1 MIDPVTAFAAANA
14 AFKGVKMLV
23 GAGRE
28 MQDVSKQLGQWYC
41 AVADITKAETQRKN
55 PTWLDKKTHG
65 TDNIEQEAMDIVIRK
80 KTLLEK
86 EKEIKFMLDYR
97 FGLGTY
103 DEMLGMR
110 RKIRAERE
118 ETVYKA
124 MEAKRQIQNNM
135 AIGGLSLGYIVYVRW
150 WYVFNNVGYTMINAL
165 ILSVTLAGV
174 ANPTHVQCHLWK
186 RFTDENGQKVCVY
199 RFTAGMVAWGIT
211 TLQRV
216 FLSVPRCLVVFMRRR
231 TNALVCQKY

>member
-14 AFKGVKMLV
+14 AFKGVMLV

-28 MQDVSKQLGQWYC
+28 IQDVSQQLGAWYG
-41 AVADITKAETQRKN
+41 AVADISKAESQRKK
-55 PTWLDKKTHG
+55 PTWLDKQTHG
-65 TDNIEQEAMDIVIRK
+65 TDNIEQAMDIVIRK

-124 MEAKRQIQNNM
+124 MEAKRQMQNNM
-135 AIGGLSLGYIVYVRW
+135 AIGGLSLGIIGVLGGGIY
-150 WYVFNNVGYTMINAL
+150 L
-165 ILSVTLAGV
+165 I
-174 ANPTHVQCHLWK
+174 
-186 RFTDENGQKVCVY
+186 
-199 RFTAGMVAWGIT
+199 
-211 TLQRV
+211 
-216 FLSVPRCLVVFMRRR
+216 FLGL
-231 TNALVCQKY
+231 N

>member
-28 MQDVSKQLGQWYC
+28 IQDVSKQLGSWYG
-41 AVADITKAETQRKN
+41 AVADITRAESQRKN

-80 KTLLEK
+80 KTLAEK

-103 DEMLGMR
+103 DEMLEMR
-110 RKIRAERE
+110 RSIRKERADQE
-118 ETVYKA
+118 HA
-124 MEAKRQIQNNM
+124 RDEAKRQIQNNM
-135 AIGGLSLGYIVYVRW
+135 AILGLSILIIGALGGGLYLV
-150 WYVFNNVGYTMINAL
+150 AA
-165 ILSVTLAGV
+165 VT
-174 ANPTHVQCHLWK
+174 
-186 RFTDENGQKVCVY
+186 
-199 RFTAGMVAWGIT
+199 
-211 TLQRV
+211 
-216 FLSVPRCLVVFMRRR
+216 
-231 TNALVCQKY
+231 

>member
-1 MIDPVTAFAAANA
+1 MYRAMEAKRQIQNNMAIAA
-14 AFKGVKMLV
+14 L
-23 GAGRE
+23 
-28 MQDVSKQLGQWYC
+28 SLGIIGFLGGGIYLM
-41 AVADITKAETQRKN
+41 AVVCCGHNQGETQRKN

-65 TDNIEQEAMDIVIRK
+65 TDNIEQQAMDIVIRK

-118 ETVYKA
+118 ETVYRA

-135 AIGGLSLGYIVYVRW
+135 AIGALSLGIIGVLGGGMYLIV
-150 WYVFNNVGYTMINAL
+150 L
-165 ILSVTLAGV
+165 VT
-174 ANPTHVQCHLWK
+174 Q
-186 RFTDENGQKVCVY
+186 
-199 RFTAGMVAWGIT
+199 
-211 TLQRV
+211 
-216 FLSVPRCLVVFMRRR
+216 
-231 TNALVCQKY
+231 

>member
-28 MQDVSKQLGQWYC
+28 MQDVSKQLGMWYG
-41 AVADITKAETQRKN
+41 AVADITRAESQRKN

-65 TDNIEQEAMDIVIRK
+65 TENIEKEAMDIIVRK
-80 KTLLEK
+80 KTLIEK

-110 RKIRAERE
+110 R
-118 ETVYKA
+118 
-124 MEAKRQIQNNM
+124 
-135 AIGGLSLGYIVYVRW
+135 
-150 WYVFNNVGYTMINAL
+150 
-165 ILSVTLAGV
+165 
-174 ANPTHVQCHLWK
+174 
-186 RFTDENGQKVCVY
+186 
-199 RFTAGMVAWGIT
+199 
-211 TLQRV
+211 
-216 FLSVPRCLVVFMRRR
+216 
-231 TNALVCQKY
+231 

>member
-28 MQDVSKQLGQWYC
+28 IQDVSQQLGKWYG
-41 AVADITKAETQRKN
+41 AVADITRAESQRKN
-55 PTWLDKKTHG
+55 PTWLDKQTHG
-65 TDNIEQEAMDIVIRK
+65 TDNIEQEAMDIIVRK

-110 RKIRAERE
+110 RKIRKERE

-124 MEAKRQIQNNM
+124 MEAKRQIQNNL
-135 AIGGLSLGYIVYVRW
+135 AIATLSFLIIGVLGGGIYLISLGI
-150 WYVFNNVGYTMINAL
+150 
-165 ILSVTLAGV
+165 S
-174 ANPTHVQCHLWK
+174 
-186 RFTDENGQKVCVY
+186 
-199 RFTAGMVAWGIT
+199 
-211 TLQRV
+211 
-216 FLSVPRCLVVFMRRR
+216 
-231 TNALVCQKY
+231 

>member
-28 MQDVSKQLGQWYC
+28 IQDVSKQLGAWYG
-41 AVADITKAETQRKN
+41 AVADISKAESQRKK
-55 PTWLDKKTHG
+55 PTWLDKQTHG
-65 TDNIEQEAMDIVIRK
+65 TDNIEQQAMDIVIRK

-110 RKIRAERE
+110 RKIRADRE
-118 ETVYKA
+118 ATIYAA
-124 MEAKRQIQNNM
+124 MESKRQLANNA
-135 AIGGLSLGYIVYVRW
+135 AIGGLSLGIVGVLGGGIY
-150 WYVFNNVGYTMINAL
+150 L
-165 ILSVTLAGV
+165 IVLA
-174 ANPTHVQCHLWK
+174 TQ
-186 RFTDENGQKVCVY
+186 
-199 RFTAGMVAWGIT
+199 
-211 TLQRV
+211 
-216 FLSVPRCLVVFMRRR
+216 
-231 TNALVCQKY
+231 

>member
-23 GAGRE
+23 GAGKE
-28 MQDVSKQLGQWYC
+28 IQDVSQQLGKWYG
-41 AVADITKAETQRKN
+41 AVADITRAESQRKN
-55 PTWLDKKTHG
+55 PTWLDKQTHG
-65 TDNIEQEAMDIVIRK
+65 TDNIEQEAMDIIVRK

-110 RKIRAERE
+110 RKIRKERE

-124 MEAKRQIQNNM
+124 MEAKRQIQNNL
-135 AIGGLSLGYIVYVRW
+135 AIATLSFLIIGVLGGGIYLISLGI
-150 WYVFNNVGYTMINAL
+150 
-165 ILSVTLAGV
+165 S
-174 ANPTHVQCHLWK
+174 
-186 RFTDENGQKVCVY
+186 
-199 RFTAGMVAWGIT
+199 
-211 TLQRV
+211 
-216 FLSVPRCLVVFMRRR
+216 
-231 TNALVCQKY
+231 

>member
-1 MIDPVTAFAAANA
+1 MSPEFLWSGVLTAVIGGLGWFVRSQVSEVSRLQILLNRTREEMAKEYVTKVENTTDINRVIVRLDALDS
-14 AFKGVKMLV
+14 KMDRMLEKMLV

-41 AVADITKAETQRKN
+41 AVADISKAETQRKN
-55 PTWLDKKTHG
+55 PTWLDKQTHG
-65 TDNIEQEAMDIVIRK
+65 TDNIEQQAMDIVIRK

-118 ETVYKA
+118 ETVYRA
-124 MEAKRQIQNNM
+124 MEAKRQIQNNI
-135 AIGGLSLGYIVYVRW
+135 AITALSLGILGFLGGGIY
-150 WYVFNNVGYTMINAL
+150 L
-165 ILSVTLAGV
+165 IMLA
-174 ANPTHVQCHLWK
+174 TQ
-186 RFTDENGQKVCVY
+186 
-199 RFTAGMVAWGIT
+199 
-211 TLQRV
+211 
-216 FLSVPRCLVVFMRRR
+216 
-231 TNALVCQKY
+231 